1 MIKNNNFLLFN
12 DSLVLGYY
20 FFAII
25 KKIQEVLGHSRIE
38 TPQIYTHI
46 YNKNVEKAMLE
57 HPLSKYIHINKFLQL
72 KQNKSIIKQILI
84 IPI

>member
-1 MIKNNNFLLFN
+1 MSLYYLICFLMIKNNNFLLFN

-57 HPLSKYIHINKFLQL
+57 HPLSKFKMQDALAFVV
-72 KQNKSIIKQILI
+72 
-84 IPI
+84 